1 MTDHTEMQIPRDILE
16 AARRVVVDDLGMDLP
31 GKLQSS
37 YIDCIAEA
45 ILAERERCYRIAMK
59 RRGESYLLDE
69 ILG

>member
-1 MTDHTEMQIPRDILE
+1 MTDQTEIPDDVMKAARE
-16 AARRVVVDDLGMDLP
+16 AAV
-31 GKLQSS
+31 
-37 YIDCIAEA
+37 YISGGSLRENTRLIAEA